1 MTKLYK
7 VLGRNGEPINGGYG
21 KWSLPRGG
29 KPGKWMPSIEGEI
42 IACKNGYH
50 LCERKDILRWSST
63 QEILIYEAVGR
74 GDCDKRDDKI
84 AFRQAQLKR
93 KIGSLNPKTLR
104 LFAADCAEHV
114 LHLFEEQHP
123 MDNRPRK
130 AIQATRDYAIG
141 KIDDAARAAALADA
155 WDAAGAAAV
164 AAAWADARDAAW
176 TTESEW
182 QERRLWEYITGRRK

>member
-7 VLGRNGEPINGGYG
+7 VLGRNGEPINGVYG
-21 KWSLPRGG
+21 RWSLPRGG
-29 KPGKWMPSIEGEI
+29 KPGKWMPPIEGKI

-50 LCERKDILRWSST
+50 LCERRDILRWSST

-74 GDCDKRDDKI
+74 GDCDKEDDKI

-93 KIGSLNPKTLR
+93 KIGSLNQKTLR

-114 LHLFEEQHP
+114 LHLFEEEHP

-130 AIQATRDYAIG
+130 AIQAARDYAIG

-155 WDAAGAAAV
+155 WAAAGAAAV
-164 AAAWADARDAAW
+164 AAAWAAAGAAAW
-176 TTESEW
+176 ADAW
-182 QERRLWEYITGRRK
+182 AAAGAAA